1 MHKYI
6 YVYVHIVLG
15 RKTREV
21 TKMTKLYQLMIG
33 RRQVND
39 LYYDRDDAIEN
50 AKQLV
55 RDTGLP
61 VSVWVA
67 EDIEGVSVDVLDWK
81 HMAGMSRGG
90 NGAVYYMR
98 GYVMTEEGV
107 IVLYAE
113 LPASYRYEAVYEVL
127 REKILEQAVK
137 QGVDVDSLV
146 FYYD

>member
-1 MHKYI
+1 
-6 YVYVHIVLG
+6 
-15 RKTREV
+15 
-21 TKMTKLYQLMIG
+21 MTKIYQLTIR

-67 EDIEGVSVDVLDWK
+67 EDIEGVDELDWTILTSISYIK
-81 HMAGMSRGG
+81 QMVGMARDGT
-90 NGAVYYMR
+90 VYYML
-98 GYVMTEEGV
+98 GYVITEEGV
-107 IVLYAE
+107 IELYAE
-113 LPASYRYEAVYEVL
+113 LPASCHYEAVYKVL

-137 QGVDVDSLV
+137 QGFDVDSLV